1 MLAEVERRAT
11 VTSMRHDTVIIGQ
24 AGLAMSYFLREQGCE
39 HVIGAPPAALSGSKL
54 GVALG
59 HHK

>member
-1 MLAEVERRAT
+1 
-11 VTSMRHDTVIIGQ
+11 MRHDTVIIGQ

-54 GVALG
+54 RVALG